1 MDFALKQVFVLTIIL
16 GTILVIISENRNP
29 VKTIAW
35 CVVLAFM
42 PVIGLLLYILFG
54 MDNRHRRLIKEDDL
68 SRLKGITEIIQGE
81 DISSDIPAQ
90 YKPLAGMLHK
100 MNRAYPLSGNNVE
113 IITDF
118 QTMSDRLIA
127 DIGSARQNIN
137 MLFFKFEDDEVG
149 RRIADALIK
158 KAEEGVQ
165 VRLIYDDA
173 GNLMV
178 PRRFYKKLRKHG
190 LQVRGFIK
198 IFLPILS
205 RDYNSRNH
213 RKVVVIDGKVGYMGG
228 MNIAQRY
235 AEGLKWGIWRD
246 TQIRIMGPAV
256 SELQTSFLT
265 DWKFTKGD
273 TPDLGLMY
281 PYNAPCG
288 NTLMQIVTGGPMDKW
303 NAMMQAY
310 MTAIVSARSYAYLQS
325 PYFIPPEPIM
335 KVLQNAALSG
345 VDVRVMIPYRGDKGV
360 LPPWA
365 SRSYIKEALNAGIR
379 MYLYRKGY
387 MHAKTLVIDDSLV
400 TIGSTNL
407 DFRGFEQDFEINAFM
422 YDENL
427 ARQQHNLFIEDQKD
441 AELIDPLEWDK
452 RPLLDK
458 AKESAARIFSQ
469 VL

>member
-118 QTMSDRLIA
+118 QAMSDRLIA
-127 DIGSARQNIN
+127 DIGSARQHIN

-427 ARQQHNLFIEDQKD
+427 ARQQHDLFIEDQKD

>member
-1 MDFALKQVFVLTIIL
+1 MDFAIKNIVIATVIF
-16 GTILVIISENRNP
+16 GTILVIIFENRNP

-35 CVVLAFM
+35 CMVLTFM

-54 MDNRHRRLIKEDDL
+54 MDNRHRRQIKDEDL
-68 SRLKGITEIIQGE
+68 SRLKGITEITQSD
-81 DISSDIPAQ
+81 DILSEMPVPQ
-90 YKPLAGMLHK
+90 KPLADMLRK
-100 MNRAYPLSGNNVE
+100 MNKSFLLSGNDVE

-127 DIGSARQNIN
+127 DIEGARHHIN
-137 MLFFKFEDDEVG
+137 MLFFKFEDDAAG
-149 RRIADALIK
+149 RRIADALIRK
-158 KAEEGVQ
+158 SEEGVQ

-178 PRRFYKKLRKHG
+178 PRRFYRKLRKHG
-190 LQVRGFIK
+190 IQVRGFIR

-213 RKVVVIDGKVGYMGG
+213 RKVVVIDGRVGYMGG

-246 TQIRIMGPAV
+246 THMRITGPAV

-273 TPDLGLMY
+273 EPDLGSMY
-281 PYNAPCG
+281 PCNPPSG

-303 NAMMQAY
+303 NVMMQAY
-310 MTAIVSARSYAYLQS
+310 MTAIASARHHAYLQS
-325 PYFIPPEPIM
+325 PYFIPPKPIM
-335 KVLQNAALSG
+335 KTLQNAALSG
-345 VDVRVMIPYRGDKGV
+345 VDVRVMIPYRSDKGV

-365 SRSYIKEALNAGIR
+365 SRSYFKEALNAGIR
-379 MYLYRKGY
+379 IYLYRKGY
-387 MHAKTLVIDDSLV
+387 MHAKTMTIDDSLV
-400 TIGSTNL
+400 TIGSTNI

-422 YDENL
+422 YDESM
-427 ARQQHNLFIEDQKD
+427 ARQQRDIFLEDLKD

-452 RPLLDK
+452 RPFIDK
-458 AKESAARIFSQ
+458 AKESVARIFSQ

>member
-1 MDFALKQVFVLTIIL
+1 MDFALKHIVIATVIF

-35 CVVLAFM
+35 CMVLIFM

-54 MDNRHRRLIKEDDL
+54 MDNRHRRQIKDEDL
-68 SRLKGITEIIQGE
+68 NRLKRITETVQGD
-81 DISSDIPAQ
+81 DIVSEMSFRH
-90 YKPLAGMLHK
+90 KPLADMLYR
-100 MNRAYPLSGNNVE
+100 MNRSFPLSGNNVE
-113 IITDF
+113 IMTDF
-118 QTMSDRLIA
+118 RTMSARLVE
-127 DIGSARQNIN
+127 DIEAARNHIN
-137 MLFFKFEDDEVG
+137 LLFFKFEDDAAG
-149 RRIADALIK
+149 RRIADALIR

-178 PRRFYKKLRKHG
+178 PRRFYRKLRRHG
-190 LQVRGFIK
+190 IQVRGFIR

-213 RKVVVIDGKVGYMGG
+213 RKIVVIDGKVGYMGG

-246 TQIRIMGPAV
+246 THMRITGPAV
-256 SELQTSFLT
+256 SELQTSFLA

-273 TPDLGLMY
+273 EPDLEATY
-281 PYNAPCG
+281 PYNPPCG

-303 NAMMQAY
+303 NVMMQAY
-310 MTAIVSARSYAYLQS
+310 MAAIASARSHAYLQS

-335 KVLQNAALSG
+335 KILQNVALNG

-365 SRSYIKEALNAGIR
+365 SRSYIKEALEAGIR
-379 MYLYRKGY
+379 IYLYRKGY
-387 MHAKTLVIDDSLV
+387 MHAKTMTIDDSLV
-400 TIGSTNL
+400 TIGSTNI

-427 ARQQHNLFIEDQKD
+427 AVQQREIFLEDLKD
-441 AELIDPLEWDK
+441 AELIDPLDWDK
-452 RPLLDK
+452 RPFLHK
-458 AKESAARIFSQ
+458 AKESVARVFSQ

>member
-1 MDFALKQVFVLTIIL
+1 MDFALQHIVIATVIF

-35 CVVLAFM
+35 CMVLIFM

-54 MDNRHRRLIKEDDL
+54 MDNRHRRQIKDEDL
-68 SRLKGITEIIQGE
+68 NRMKRITETVQGD
-81 DISSDIPAQ
+81 DIVSEMPFRH
-90 YKPLAGMLHK
+90 KPLADMLYR
-100 MNRAYPLSGNNVE
+100 MNRSFPLSGNNVE
-113 IITDF
+113 IMTDF
-118 QTMSDRLIA
+118 RTMSDRLVA
-127 DIGSARQNIN
+127 DIEAARNHIN
-137 MLFFKFEDDEVG
+137 LLFFKFEDDAAG
-149 RRIADALIK
+149 RRIADALIRK
-158 KAEEGVQ
+158 SEEGVQ

-178 PRRFYKKLRKHG
+178 PRRFYRKLRRHG
-190 LQVRGFIK
+190 IQVRGFIR

-246 TQIRIMGPAV
+246 THMRITGPAV
-256 SELQTSFLT
+256 SELQTSFLA

-273 TPDLGLMY
+273 EPDLEAMY
-281 PYNAPCG
+281 PYNPPCG

-303 NAMMQAY
+303 NVMMQAY
-310 MTAIVSARSYAYLQS
+310 MAAIASARSHAYLQS

-335 KVLQNAALSG
+335 KVLQNVALNG

-365 SRSYIKEALNAGIR
+365 SRSYIMEALEAGIR
-379 MYLYRKGY
+379 IYLYRKGY
-387 MHAKTLVIDDSLV
+387 MHAKTMTIDDSLV
-400 TIGSTNL
+400 TIGSTNI

-427 ARQQHNLFIEDQKD
+427 AVQQREIFLEDLKD
-441 AELIDPLEWDK
+441 AELIDPLDWDK
-452 RPLLDK
+452 RPFLHK
-458 AKESAARIFSQ
+458 AKESVARVFSQ

>member
-137 MLFFKFEDDEVG
+137 MLFFKFKDDEVG